1 MKLLE
6 LARLWKENK
15 INKEDFKE
23 YSRKIEIKSPIW
35 PKDET
40 EEGIFYESFDTVHD
54 LVFCNLL
61 ELNEADEKLYCKF
74 VKEFK
79 EARNE
84 KIF

>member
-6 LARLWKENK
+6 LAKLWKENK
-15 INKEDFKE
+15 ITKEDFRE
-23 YSRKIEIKSPIW
+23 YSRKIKIKSPVW

-40 EEGIFYESFDTVHD
+40 EDGIFYEFLDTVHD

-74 VKEFK
+74 VEEFRG
-79 EARNE
+79 ARNE
-84 KIF
+84 KIL